1 MFTDARSKVL
11 KALAMQGR
19 MKVSDIVGYTELSW
33 RHLDRILPK
42 MESER
47 LVRSSKESNRK
58 IYEITPQGKNY
69 IRSQYEALISEY
81 KNIFD
86 YI

>member
-1 MFTDARSKVL
+1 MITDAKSRVL
-11 KALAMQGR
+11 RALAIEGR
-19 MKVSDIVGYTELSW
+19 MKVSEIVAYTELSW

-47 LVRSSKESNRK
+47 LVRSSKENNKK
-58 IYEITPQGKNY
+58 IYEVTPKGKDY

-81 KNIFD
+81 KNIFG
-86 YI
+86 